1 MGPAHE
7 TRLSWGVSGG
17 QAMSCAAIE
26 RGVRW
31 RRLQRAGAASVMS
44 KRWRGHGLACHDDT
58 ASHRSFT
65 QQEEVGDVMV

>member
-1 MGPAHE
+1 
-7 TRLSWGVSGG
+7 
-17 QAMSCAAIE
+17 MSCAAIE